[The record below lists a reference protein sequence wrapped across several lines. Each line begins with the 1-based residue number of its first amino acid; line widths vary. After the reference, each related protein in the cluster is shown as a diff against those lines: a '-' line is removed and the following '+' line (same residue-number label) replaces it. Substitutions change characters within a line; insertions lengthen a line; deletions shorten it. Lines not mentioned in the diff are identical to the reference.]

1 VSIGVELAAGF
12 AMGFVG
18 SIPLAGPVA
27 LLVMT
32 RGLAREFTEARLIAG
47 GASLAEGFIAAW
59 VFAGLGMLYSLSPG
73 LAETVKWLGP
83 LALCLIG
90 LWFFIR
96 GVSPDSGE
104 PASDRHGSGASYS
117 LSLGIGL
124 VIGNPGM
131 IGTWG
136 GAIAALEGTGF
147 VQASPAGAPWFGL
160 AVAAGVFSWFLLML
174 KVIRSHRGSLN
185 YRVLNLIV
193 KGIGGVLVGAGAL
206 SFASLLGAL

>member
-1 VSIGVELAAGF
+1 MSIGAELAAGF

-47 GASLAEGFIAAW
+47 GASLAEGFVAAW
-59 VFAGLGMLYSLSPG
+59 VYAGLGVLYSLSPG
-73 LAETVKWLGP
+73 LDEAVKWLGP
-83 LALCLIG
+83 IALCLIG

-104 PASDRHGSGASYS
+104 PASDRQGSGVSYS
-117 LSLGIGL
+117 LFLGIGL
-124 VIGNPGM
+124 VVGNPGM

-136 GAIAALEGTGF
+136 GAIAALEGIGF

-160 AVAAGVFSWFLLML
+160 AVSAGVFSWFLLML
-174 KVIRSHRGSLN
+174 RLIRSHSN
-185 YRVLNLIV
+185 SVSYPVLNLIV
-193 KGIGGVLVGAGAL
+193 KGIGGVLVAAGAL
-206 SFASLLGAL
+206 SFASLLGVL

>member
-1 VSIGVELAAGF
+1 LNTWVEISAGF
-12 AMGFVG
+12 GMGFIG

-32 RGLAREFTEARLIAG
+32 RGLASEFTEAKLIAG
-47 GASLAEGFIAAW
+47 GASLAEGFLAAW
-59 VFAGLGMLYSLSPG
+59 VYAGLGVLYSLAPG
-73 LAETVKWLGP
+73 LEEAVKWLGP
-83 LALCLIG
+83 FALFLIG

-104 PASDRHGSGASYS
+104 PASERQGRGASYS
-117 LSLGIGL
+117 LSIGIGL
-124 VIGNPGM
+124 VMGNPGM

-136 GAIAALEGTGF
+136 GAIAALEGTG
-147 VQASPAGAPWFGL
+147 VVKASPAGAPWFGL
-160 AVAAGVFSWFLLML
+160 AVAAGVFAWFLLML
-174 KVIRSHRGSLN
+174 RVIRSHKNSLN